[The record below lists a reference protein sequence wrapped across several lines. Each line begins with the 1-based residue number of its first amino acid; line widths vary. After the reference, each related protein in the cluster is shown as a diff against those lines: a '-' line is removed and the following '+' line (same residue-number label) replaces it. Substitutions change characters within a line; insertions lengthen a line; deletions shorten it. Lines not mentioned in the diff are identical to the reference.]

1 MNPPRSLDHFPL
13 LSLRRPEL
21 VEYLVNKDA

>member
-13 LSLRRPEL
+13 LSPRRPEL